1 MGALKGR
8 PKAHKEPVWRARH
21 STRHGSAANDFA
33 VEAAGPNRIP
43 LRFESRERSSLNE
56 KVTTPRE
63 FWGRPYFVSTRVIV
77 EHHGPAIRDAH
88 FILGE
93 GVMMRKDNRESM
105 WANVVAVLSV
115 TGTIALLYLPLVLK

>member
-1 MGALKGR
+1 M
-8 PKAHKEPVWRARH
+8 
-21 STRHGSAANDFA
+21 RHGSAANDFA
-33 VEAAGPNRIP
+33 VEAARPNHIA
-43 LRFESRERSSLNE
+43 LRFERREPSTLNE
-56 KVTTPRE
+56 QVTTPRE
-63 FWGRPYFVSTRVIV
+63 FRGRTDFVSPRVIV

-93 GVMMRKDNRESM
+93 GVMIREDHRESM